1 MNFLNEWG
9 LFTLSDKAK
18 FAIKV
23 GLSMSIAHIFVLA
36 NALDNLSVAVIT
48 IMLIATPEKVR
59 DAIFKGVLRI
69 GGTIVGALIGM
80 TLIVIFPQQPLY
92 YMIFLSLTV
101 TFILYLRNAYTGD
114 NTMFMLGAMTT
125 MAMFDNGNVDNVFT
139 YGVDRT
145 LITIMAIAIY
155 TLVFILVW
163 PNSTLVNDEPKAT
176 IDKKSS
182 FVWLDPEHL
191 KGAVQTF
198 LVFWGAT
205 AIWYYLNPPGGFML
219 VMLST
224 GLSALT
230 SYSPVKPSVM
240 AILINISLLISIIIY
255 IFVLPQ
261 LSTWVELALVI
272 FTYTFFAFY
281 FFPPMLGVLVLL
293 GMNTLMITNTMSY
306 NVDLFL
312 GIILL
317 FDMFLALLMIA
328 YYIPF
333 STKPEHL
340 YRTMVKRFAALSSYH
355 YSSFSCLRWYASTHL
370 YRTLFK
376 LKLWGS
382 KIDHHTFHL
391 IDDEKINTLHSCIN
405 TLVQELENASL
416 LGYEKQKLKDIFQ
429 SWNTYVD
436 LPSTVLSP
444 DFFTFHP
451 PLRIRLIQ
459 CQESLKA
466 IDWEH
471 LKKGRF

>member
-1 MNFLNEWG
+1 
-9 LFTLSDKAK
+9 
-18 FAIKV
+18 
-23 GLSMSIAHIFVLA
+23 
-36 NALDNLSVAVIT
+36 
-48 IMLIATPEKVR
+48 
-59 DAIFKGVLRI
+59 
-69 GGTIVGALIGM
+69 
-80 TLIVIFPQQPLY
+80 
-92 YMIFLSLTV
+92 
-101 TFILYLRNAYTGD
+101 
-114 NTMFMLGAMTT
+114 MFMLGAMTT